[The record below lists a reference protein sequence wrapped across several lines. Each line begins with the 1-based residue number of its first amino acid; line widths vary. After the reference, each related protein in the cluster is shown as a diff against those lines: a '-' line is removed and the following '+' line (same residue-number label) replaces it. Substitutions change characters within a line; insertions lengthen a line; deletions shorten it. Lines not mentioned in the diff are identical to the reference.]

1 MRNMHKEVSTRTNMK
16 CLKNC
21 KPSVL
26 SNTCGKKVDDEPAEF
41 ARAVVI
47 GLGVMLR
54 SRASSMHM

>member
-1 MRNMHKEVSTRTNMK
+1 MK